1 MQILQM
7 QLKDGHSPIVLP
19 LPSARLAIKADL
31 TVFEHILS
39 ARRNYVLPAKYQELL
54 NAITYADYI
63 ADIPFIGCISARIQI
78 PRTKLCY
85 SIPFEQLRT
94 IVRNRFRQISNGKTL
109 RPPPQYTEC
118 VKCGSEV
125 QHSSETSLQ
134 CCLRL
139 AHRECVEDDD
149 SCPYCGTTWQLLNCC
164 ACDLSGREKPPYDIF
179 QVWVYDD
186 SVLWCPTPP
195 RLHQCSRE
203 RSLSNLWY
211 NPEPFGNSQM

>member
-139 AHRECVEDDD
+139 AHRGMRGGRRQLPILWDNMAVA
-149 SCPYCGTTWQLLNCC
+149 QLLCM
-164 ACDLSGREKPPYDIF
+164 RF
-179 QVWVYDD
+179 VW
-186 SVLWCPTPP
+186 P
-195 RLHQCSRE
+195 
-203 RSLSNLWY
+203 
-211 NPEPFGNSQM
+211 